1 MNSKSGCIVITG
13 SSKGIGLGLA
23 QAFLEQQQAVV
34 ISGRNSTD
42 LERTLQQ
49 LRHRFPAALIHAVT
63 CDVTQI
69 HEVQTLWDEA
79 IQHFGA
85 VQIWIN
91 NAGSCTATL
100 DFKDLAAADIQT
112 VVQTNIIGSMFGSQV
127 ALNGMLA
134 QGYGQIFNMEGWG
147 TRGEWS
153 AGMTAYATTKR
164 AVGYFSQA
172 LFKETKQTHIQVGTL
187 SPGMVATDLLV
198 SSWQNGNVQHW
209 NKMKR
214 LFLFIIDPPEVV
226 YRYLAQRILENKR
239 RHSRIVW
246 MTPLRL
252 LLRFLRPYY
261 WRRNPMKDTA
271 LAHLHSK

>member
-1 MNSKSGCIVITG
+1 MTFKSGWIVITG
-13 SSKGIGLGLA
+13 SSKGIGFGLV
-23 QAFLEQQQAVV
+23 QAFLGQQQAVV

-42 LERTLQQ
+42 LHSALQQ
-49 LRHRFPAALIHAVT
+49 LRYRFPTAQIHAVT

-69 HEVQTLWDEA
+69 HEVHTLWDEA
-79 IQHFGA
+79 IQQFGA

-112 VVQTNIIGSMFGSQV
+112 VVQTNILGSMFGSQV

-172 LFKETKQTHIQVGTL
+172 LFKETKQTNIQVGTL
-187 SPGMVATDLLV
+187 SPGMVATDLLI

-214 LFLFIIDPPEVV
+214 LFFFIIDPPEVV
-226 YRYLAQRILENKR
+226 CRYLAQRILENKR

-261 WRRNPMKDTA
+261 WRRNPVKDTA
-271 LAHLHSK
+271 LAHLNSK

>member
-42 LERTLQQ
+42 LHSALQELQ
-49 LRHRFPAALIHAVT
+49 HRFPAALIHAVT

-69 HEVQTLWDEA
+69 HEVQMLWDEA

-112 VVQTNIIGSMFGSQV
+112 VVQTNILGSMFGSQV

-153 AGMTAYATTKR
+153 AGMTTYATTKR
-164 AVGYFSQA
+164 AIGYFSQA

-198 SSWQNGNVQHW
+198 SSWQNGDVQHW
-209 NKMKR
+209 NKIKR

-239 RHSRIVW
+239 RHTRIVW

-261 WRRNPMKDTA
+261 WRRNPIKDTA
-271 LAHLHSK
+271 LAHLNSK

>member
-1 MNSKSGCIVITG
+1 MTSKSGCIVITG

-23 QAFLEQQQAVV
+23 HAFLEQQQAVV
-34 ISGRNSTD
+34 ISSRNSTD
-42 LERTLQQ
+42 LQRTLQQ
-49 LRHRFPAALIHAVT
+49 LRHCFPTAQIYAVT

-69 HEVQTLWDEA
+69 HEVQMLWDEA
-79 IQHFGA
+79 VQQFGA

-112 VVQTNIIGSMFGSQV
+112 VVQTNILGSMFGSQV

-153 AGMTAYATTKR
+153 AGMTTYATTKR
-164 AVGYFSQA
+164 ALGYFSQA

-214 LFLFIIDPPEVV
+214 LFFFIIDPPEVV
-226 YRYLAQRILENKR
+226 CHYLAQRILENKR

-261 WRRNPMKDTA
+261 WRRNPIKDTA

>member
-42 LERTLQQ
+42 LQRTLQQ

-69 HEVQTLWDEA
+69 HELQTLWDEA
-79 IQHFGA
+79 IQQFGA

-112 VVQTNIIGSMFGSQV
+112 VVQTNILGSMFGSQV

-172 LFKETKQTHIQVGTL
+172 LFKETKQTNIQVGTL

-214 LFLFIIDPPEVV
+214 LFC
-226 YRYLAQRILENKR
+226 
-239 RHSRIVW
+239 
-246 MTPLRL
+246 L
-252 LLRFLRPYY
+252 LL
-261 WRRNPMKDTA
+261 T
-271 LAHLHSK
+271 HLKWSVTIWPNGF

>member
-42 LERTLQQ
+42 LHSALQQ

-79 IQHFGA
+79 IQQFGA

-112 VVQTNIIGSMFGSQV
+112 VVQTNILGSMFGSQV

-164 AVGYFSQA
+164 AVGYFSLA

-187 SPGMVATDLLV
+187 SPGMVATDLLI

-226 YRYLAQRILENKR
+226 LSLFGSTYFRE
-239 RHSRIVW
+239 
-246 MTPLRL
+246 
-252 LLRFLRPYY
+252 
-261 WRRNPMKDTA
+261 
-271 LAHLHSK
+271 

>member
-42 LERTLQQ
+42 LHSALQQ

-79 IQHFGA
+79 IQQFGA

-112 VVQTNIIGSMFGSQV
+112 VVQTNILGSMFGSQV

-198 SSWQNGNVQHW
+198 SSWQNGDVQHW

-214 LFLFIIDPPEVV
+214 LFCL
-226 YRYLAQRILENKR
+226 LSILPKWSVAIWLN
-239 RHSRIVW
+239 V
-246 MTPLRL
+246 
-252 LLRFLRPYY
+252 F
-261 WRRNPMKDTA
+261 
-271 LAHLHSK
+271 

>member
-42 LERTLQQ
+42 LQRTLQQ

-69 HEVQTLWDEA
+69 HEVQMLWDEA

-91 NAGSCTATL
+91 NAGNCTATL

-112 VVQTNIIGSMFGSQV
+112 VVQTNILGSMFGSQV

-134 QGYGQIFNMEGWG
+134 QGYGQILNMEGWG

-172 LFKETKQTHIQVGTL
+172 LFKETKQTNIQVGTL

-209 NKMKR
+209 NKMKW

-226 YRYLAQRILENKR
+226 CRYLAQRILENKR
-239 RHSRIVW
+239 RHTRIVW

-261 WRRNPMKDTA
+261 WRRNPIKDTA
-271 LAHLHSK
+271 LAHLNSK

>member
-34 ISGRNSTD
+34 ISGRTSTD
-42 LERTLQQ
+42 LQCTLQQ
-49 LRHRFPAALIHAVT
+49 LQHRFPAALIHAVT

-79 IQHFGA
+79 IQQFGA

-100 DFKDLAAADIQT
+100 DFKDLTAADIQT
-112 VVQTNIIGSMFGSQV
+112 VVQTNILGSIFGSQV

-147 TRGEWS
+147 TRSEWS
-153 AGMTAYATTKR
+153 AGMTTYATTKR
-164 AVGYFSQA
+164 AIGYFSQA
-172 LFKETKQTHIQVGTL
+172 LFKESKQTNIQVGTL

-226 YRYLAQRILENKR
+226 CHYLAQRILENKR

-261 WRRNPMKDTA
+261 WRRNPIKDTV
-271 LAHLHSK
+271 LADLNSK

>member
-1 MNSKSGCIVITG
+1 MNSKSGCIVITD

-42 LERTLQQ
+42 LHSALQELQ
-49 LRHRFPAALIHAVT
+49 HRFPAALIHAVT

-79 IQHFGA
+79 IQQFGA

-112 VVQTNIIGSMFGSQV
+112 VVQTNILGSMFGSQV

-153 AGMTAYATTKR
+153 AGMTVYATTKR

-172 LFKETKQTHIQVGTL
+172 LFKETKQTNIQVGTL

-198 SSWQNGNVQHW
+198 SSWQNGDVQHW

-226 YRYLAQRILENKR
+226 CRYLAQRILENKR
-239 RHSRIVW
+239 HHSRIVW

-252 LLRFLRPYY
+252 LLRFLRPFY
-261 WRRNPMKDTA
+261 WRRNPIKDTA
-271 LAHLHSK
+271 LAHLNSK

>member
-42 LERTLQQ
+42 LQRTLQQ
-49 LRHRFPAALIHAVT
+49 LQHRFPAALIHAVT

-69 HEVQTLWDEA
+69 HEVQMLWDEA

-112 VVQTNIIGSMFGSQV
+112 VVQTNILGSMFGSQV

-134 QGYGQIFNMEGWG
+134 QGYGQILNMEGWG

-153 AGMTAYATTKR
+153 AGMTVYATTKR

-172 LFKETKQTHIQVGTL
+172 LFKETKQTNIQVGTL

-198 SSWQNGNVQHW
+198 SSWQNGNIQHW

-226 YRYLAQRILENKR
+226 CRYLAQRILENKR
-239 RHSRIVW
+239 RHTRIVW

-261 WRRNPMKDTA
+261 WRRNPIKGTA
-271 LAHLHSK
+271 LAHLNSK

>member
-42 LERTLQQ
+42 LHSTLQQ

-79 IQHFGA
+79 IQQFGA

-112 VVQTNIIGSMFGSQV
+112 VVQTNILGSMFGSQV

-153 AGMTAYATTKR
+153 AGMTTYATTKR

-187 SPGMVATDLLV
+187 LTLI
-198 SSWQNGNVQHW
+198 H
-209 NKMKR
+209 
-214 LFLFIIDPPEVV
+214 I
-226 YRYLAQRILENKR
+226 
-239 RHSRIVW
+239 
-246 MTPLRL
+246 
-252 LLRFLRPYY
+252 
-261 WRRNPMKDTA
+261 
-271 LAHLHSK
+271 

>member
-23 QAFLEQQQAVV
+23 QAFLEQQQAIV

-42 LERTLQQ
+42 LHSALQQ
-49 LRHRFPAALIHAVT
+49 LQHRFPAALIHAVT
-63 CDVTQI
+63 CDVTQF

-79 IQHFGA
+79 IQQFGA

-112 VVQTNIIGSMFGSQV
+112 VVQTNILGSMFGSQV

-153 AGMTAYATTKR
+153 AGMTTYATTKR

-198 SSWQNGNVQHW
+198 SSWQNGHVQHW

-214 LFLFIIDPPEVV
+214 LFFFIIDPPEVV
-226 YRYLAQRILENKR
+226 CRYLAQRILENKR

-261 WRRNPMKDTA
+261 WQRNPIKDTA

>member
-42 LERTLQQ
+42 LHSALQQ

-79 IQHFGA
+79 IQQFGA

-100 DFKDLAAADIQT
+100 DFKDLTAADIQT
-112 VVQTNIIGSMFGSQV
+112 VVQTNILGSMFGSQV

-134 QGYGQIFNMEGWG
+134 KGYGQIFNMEGWG

-164 AVGYFSQA
+164 AVGYFSLA

-198 SSWQNGNVQHW
+198 SSWQNGNIQHW

-226 YRYLAQRILENKR
+226 CHYLAQRILENKR
-239 RHSRIVW
+239 RHTRIVW

-252 LLRFLRPYY
+252 LLRFCDPIIGVEIPL
-261 WRRNPMKDTA
+261 KIQF
-271 LAHLHSK
+271 

>member
-42 LERTLQQ
+42 LQHTLQQ

-69 HEVQTLWDEA
+69 HELQMLWDEA

-85 VQIWIN
+85 VHIWIN

-112 VVQTNIIGSMFGSQV
+112 VVQTNILGSMFGSQV

-153 AGMTAYATTKR
+153 AGMTTYATTKR

-198 SSWQNGNVQHW
+198 SSWQNGHVQHW

-214 LFLFIIDPPEVV
+214 LFFFIIDPPEVV

-261 WRRNPMKDTA
+261 WRRNPIKDTA

>member
-42 LERTLQQ
+42 LQRTLQQ
-49 LRHRFPAALIHAVT
+49 LQHRFPAALIHAVT
-63 CDVTQI
+63 CNVTQI
-69 HEVQTLWDEA
+69 HELQTLWDEA

-112 VVQTNIIGSMFGSQV
+112 VVQTNILGSMFGSQV

-153 AGMTAYATTKR
+153 AGMTVYATTKR

-172 LFKETKQTHIQVGTL
+172 LFKETKQTNIQVGTL

-198 SSWQNGNVQHW
+198 SSWQNGDVQHW
-209 NKMKR
+209 NKKTK
-214 LFLFIIDPPEVV
+214 LK
-226 YRYLAQRILENKR
+226 ILR
-239 RHSRIVW
+239 
-246 MTPLRL
+246 
-252 LLRFLRPYY
+252 
-261 WRRNPMKDTA
+261 
-271 LAHLHSK
+271 

>member
-42 LERTLQQ
+42 LQRTLQQ
-49 LRHRFPAALIHAVT
+49 LQHRFPAALIHAVT

-79 IQHFGA
+79 IQQFGA

-91 NAGSCTATL
+91 NAGSCTAIL

-112 VVQTNIIGSMFGSQV
+112 VVQTNILGSMFGSQV
-127 ALNGMLA
+127 ALNGMVA

-153 AGMTAYATTKR
+153 AGMTTYATTKR

-172 LFKETKQTHIQVGTL
+172 LFKETKQTNIQVGTL

-226 YRYLAQRILENKR
+226 CRYLAQRILENKR

-261 WRRNPMKDTA
+261 WRRNPIKDTA
-271 LAHLHSK
+271 LAHLNSK

>member
-42 LERTLQQ
+42 LHSALQQ
-49 LRHRFPAALIHAVT
+49 LQHRFPAALIHTVT

-112 VVQTNIIGSMFGSQV
+112 VVQTNILGSMFGSQV

-153 AGMTAYATTKR
+153 AGMTTYATTKR
-164 AVGYFSQA
+164 AVGYFSQV

-198 SSWQNGNVQHW
+198 SSWQNGHVQHW

-214 LFLFIIDPPEVV
+214 LFFFIIDPPEVV

-261 WRRNPMKDTA
+261 WRRNPIKDTA

>member
-34 ISGRNSTD
+34 ISSRNSTD
-42 LERTLQQ
+42 LQHTLQQ

-69 HEVQTLWDEA
+69 HELQMLWDEA

-85 VQIWIN
+85 VHIWIN

-112 VVQTNIIGSMFGSQV
+112 VVQTNILGSMFGSQV

-134 QGYGQIFNMEGWG
+134 QSYGQIFNMEGWG

-153 AGMTAYATTKR
+153 AGMTTYATTKR

-198 SSWQNGNVQHW
+198 SSWQNGHVQHW

-214 LFLFIIDPPEVV
+214 LFFFIIDPPEVV

-261 WRRNPMKDTA
+261 WRRNPIKDTA

>member
-23 QAFLEQQQAVV
+23 HAFLEQQQAVV

-42 LERTLQQ
+42 LHSALQQ

-79 IQHFGA
+79 IQQFGA

-100 DFKDLAAADIQT
+100 DFKDLTAADIQT
-112 VVQTNIIGSMFGSQV
+112 VVQTNILGSMFGSQV

-153 AGMTAYATTKR
+153 AGMTTYATTKR

-198 SSWQNGNVQHW
+198 SSWQNSHVQHW

-214 LFLFIIDPPEVV
+214 LFFFIIDPPEVV
-226 YRYLAQRILENKR
+226 CRYLAQRILENKR

-261 WRRNPMKDTA
+261 WQRNPIKDTA

>member
-42 LERTLQQ
+42 LQRTLQQ
-49 LRHRFPAALIHAVT
+49 LQHRFPAALIHAVT

-79 IQHFGA
+79 IQQFGA

-91 NAGSCTATL
+91 NAGSCTAIL

-112 VVQTNIIGSMFGSQV
+112 VVQTNILGSMFGSQV
-127 ALNGMLA
+127 ALNGMMA

-153 AGMTAYATTKR
+153 AGMTTYATTKR

-172 LFKETKQTHIQVGTL
+172 LFKETKQTNIQVGTL

-226 YRYLAQRILENKR
+226 CRYLAQRILENKR

-261 WRRNPMKDTA
+261 WRRNPIKDTA
-271 LAHLHSK
+271 LAHLNSK

>member
-42 LERTLQQ
+42 LHSALQQ

-69 HEVQTLWDEA
+69 HEVQT
-79 IQHFGA
+79 
-85 VQIWIN
+85 IWIN

-112 VVQTNIIGSMFGSQV
+112 VVQTNILGSMFGSQV

-164 AVGYFSQA
+164 AVGYFSLA
-172 LFKETKQTHIQVGTL
+172 LFKETKQTQIQVGTL

-252 LLRFLRPYY
+252 LLRFLRPYC

>member
-34 ISGRNSTD
+34 ISSRNSTD
-42 LERTLQQ
+42 LQHTLQQ

-69 HEVQTLWDEA
+69 HELQMLWDEA

-85 VQIWIN
+85 VHIWIN

-112 VVQTNIIGSMFGSQV
+112 VVQTNILGSMFGSQV

-153 AGMTAYATTKR
+153 AGMTTYATTKR

-172 LFKETKQTHIQVGTL
+172 LFKETKQTNIQVGTL

-198 SSWQNGNVQHW
+198 SSWQNGHVQHW

-214 LFLFIIDPPEVV
+214 LFFFIIDPPEVV

-261 WRRNPMKDTA
+261 WRRNPIKDTA

>member
-42 LERTLQQ
+42 LQRTLQQ
-49 LRHRFPAALIHAVT
+49 LQHRFPAALIHAVT

-69 HEVQTLWDEA
+69 HEVQTLWDET
-79 IQHFGA
+79 IQQFGA

-91 NAGSCTATL
+91 NAGSCTAIL

-112 VVQTNIIGSMFGSQV
+112 VVQTNILGSMFGSQV
-127 ALNGMLA
+127 ALNGMVA

-153 AGMTAYATTKR
+153 AGMTTYATTKR

-172 LFKETKQTHIQVGTL
+172 LFKETKQTNIQVGTL

-226 YRYLAQRILENKR
+226 CRYLAQRILENKR

-252 LLRFLRPYY
+252 LIRFLRPYY
-261 WRRNPMKDTA
+261 WRRNPIKDTA
-271 LAHLHSK
+271 LAHLNSK

>member
-42 LERTLQQ
+42 LHSALQQ
-49 LRHRFPAALIHAVT
+49 LQHRFPAALIHAVT

-112 VVQTNIIGSMFGSQV
+112 VVQTNILGSMFGSQV

-153 AGMTAYATTKR
+153 AGMTTYATTKR

-172 LFKETKQTHIQVGTL
+172 LFKETKQTNIQVGTL

-226 YRYLAQRILENKR
+226 CRYLAQRILENKR
-239 RHSRIVW
+239 HHSRIVW

-261 WRRNPMKDTA
+261 WRRNPIKDTA
-271 LAHLHSK
+271 LAHLNSK

>member
-42 LERTLQQ
+42 LQRTLQQ

-79 IQHFGA
+79 IQQFGA

-112 VVQTNIIGSMFGSQV
+112 VVQTNILGSMFGSQV

-153 AGMTAYATTKR
+153 AGMTVYATTKR

-172 LFKETKQTHIQVGTL
+172 LFKETKQTNIQVGTL

-198 SSWQNGNVQHW
+198 SSWQNGHVQHW

-214 LFLFIIDPPEVV
+214 LFFFIIDPPEVV

-261 WRRNPMKDTA
+261 WRRNPIKDTA

>member
-1 MNSKSGCIVITG
+1 M
-13 SSKGIGLGLA
+13 
-23 QAFLEQQQAVV
+23 

-42 LERTLQQ
+42 LQRTLQQ
-49 LRHRFPAALIHAVT
+49 LRHRFPTALIHAVT

-112 VVQTNIIGSMFGSQV
+112 VVQTNILGSMFGSQV

-172 LFKETKQTHIQVGTL
+172 LFKETKQTNIQVGTL
-187 SPGMVATDLLV
+187 SPGMVATDLLI

-226 YRYLAQRILENKR
+226 CRYLAQRILENKR
-239 RHSRIVW
+239 RHTRIVW

-252 LLRFLRPYY
+252 LLRFFRPYY
-261 WRRNPMKDTA
+261 WRRNPIKDTV
-271 LAHLHSK
+271 LADLNSK